1 MFSSSLSCHFFNIN
15 INSINHFIS
24 ITLKASLLR
33 QHCSSNPPFGKPYV
47 STIKL
52 FFLEKVELSNF
63 ISFSANGFCDINSNA
78 DKLFKID
85 NSTFSKKKSL
95 IVETYGFPKGGF
107 EEQCCLNKEAF
118 NVIEIK

>member
-52 FFLEKVELSNF
+52 FFLEKVELSILKSLSALEF
-63 ISFSANGFCDINSNA
+63 ISQKPFAE
-78 DKLFKID
+78 KLIKLD